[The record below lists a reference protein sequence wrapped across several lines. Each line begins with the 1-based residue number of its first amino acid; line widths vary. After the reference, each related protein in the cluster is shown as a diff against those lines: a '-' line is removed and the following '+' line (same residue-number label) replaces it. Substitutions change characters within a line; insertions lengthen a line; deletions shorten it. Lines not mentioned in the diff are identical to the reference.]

1 MGLLDEMN
9 SGAVETVKN
18 SLDECLDNFEE
29 VLLLNL
35 KDNGDT
41 AEECQK
47 MCILENLNQLRYSVN
62 GIESSDLF

>member
-1 MGLLDEMN
+1 MGLLDEMD

-41 AEECQK
+41 AEGCQK